1 MSLVQRWQAF
11 WFPAVPVR
19 RLAVFRIVMTAYAF
33 FDIWLV
39 SGFIRRYAE
48 VDGVFY
54 RPLVVLR
61 PLPRLGPE
69 GTTVVYVVLCLAL
82 ALALVGLWTRVALAV
97 AAPLYLWWWAT
108 YYSFGAVHHGRIPIV
123 LALLVLA
130 VAPAGRAYSLDALR
144 ARRHGAGLDGVRE
157 GGPDRDE
164 LAGWALRMMM
174 VAVVLAYLLAA
185 LAKLRTSGPGWVTGG
200 ALEAVMRN
208 NGTAAA
214 MVLLRHQWVILA
226 MGALTLV
233 LESTA
238 FLLFLR
244 GRARDAYVVSAVL
257 FHLGTLIVLNIN
269 FLGLVLSY
277 LAFYDLEVG
286 MDRLRAWLGPRR
298 RAGTSLAPPPAPT
311 EGTLR

>member
-1 MSLVQRWQAF
+1 MSRVERWQAF

-48 VDGVFY
+48 VDDVFY

-69 GTTVVYVVLCLAL
+69 GTTVVYVVLCVAL
-82 ALALVGLWTRVALAV
+82 ALALIGLWTRAALAV

-108 YYSFGAVHHGRIPIV
+108 YYSFGAVHHGRIPVV

-144 ARRHGAGLDGVRE
+144 ARP
-157 GGPDRDE
+157 GPDRDE

-185 LAKLRTSGPGWVTGG
+185 LAKLRASGPGWVTGG

-214 MVLLRHQWVILA
+214 MVLLRHQWAILS
-226 MGALTLV
+226 MGALTLL

-244 GRARDAYVVSAVL
+244 GRARDVYVVSAVL

-286 MDRLRAWLGPRR
+286 VDRLRAWLGRRR